1 MMVLAIEYSTEKRS
15 VALGLDGKILGV
27 LPDESMHRVT
37 PLALI
42 DQLLLSKEVSRSE
55 IRRIVVG
62 IGPGSYTGIRNAI
75 STAQGWQLATDVE
88 LLGIGNSL
96 GMARVLSRAGK
107 RGKVHILSDAQ
118 QNHFYHAEFRIDDS
132 GDVDPVGSLKISSLQ
147 SVQFLVE
154 RQEVIAGPGL
164 DRILKCGAVDIHPSA
179 ELLLETAEGRKDF
192 ASGDQLTPFYLR
204 TTRFVKAPEPTEFI
218 QNLISRFSS

>member
-96 GMARVLSRAGK
+96 GMAR
-107 RGKVHILSDAQ
+107 
-118 QNHFYHAEFRIDDS
+118 
-132 GDVDPVGSLKISSLQ
+132 
-147 SVQFLVE
+147 
-154 RQEVIAGPGL
+154 
-164 DRILKCGAVDIHPSA
+164 
-179 ELLLETAEGRKDF
+179 
-192 ASGDQLTPFYLR
+192 
-204 TTRFVKAPEPTEFI
+204 
-218 QNLISRFSS
+218 